1 MAEAEVQLHS
11 FVTLAGD
18 GGDWSTPFPTHFTT
32 EERTP
37 GCMDPR
43 ATPISAFCE

>member
-11 FVTLAGD
+11 FLTLAGN
-18 GGDWSTPFPTHFTT
+18 GGDWSTPFPSHLTT

-37 GCMDPR
+37 GWVGP
-43 ATPISAFCE
+43 